1 MTGKKLFIGLLVSL
15 YCLIGV
21 ASSQSQPEWK
31 RDMQEGDRY
40 GNVRM
45 FLHAISFYEKALANS
60 AIKDSV
66 YIQLRLLKNL
76 TDCYDITGNGKL
88 LVETNYKLRDLAK
101 DNHAEAYLAMADFMT
116 GKHNHFHGNKSD
128 GYNLCL
134 DALKRL
140 KESNYDQK
148 EKELGLFYAAL
159 TRMNLRDGHYAE
171 AMRMSEAQEQAALQ
185 MQSSQ
190 DKARQRALYRVYGIR
205 THLYML
211 EGRMAEA
218 DSCYAASQQLGTRD
232 FIADRDM
239 APYLSKSQKY
249 QELLDNVKFA
259 KQALQQDGDTC
270 GLLML
275 YVLRDEADAYFG
287 LNQYQEAAN
296 AFANSET
303 VHDSINKEG
312 SQILISTVREAVQQE
327 HKLYR
332 HNLILAIVI
341 ALGVLVLVVAGLLFY
356 HDRLQNH
363 RNRAMAQNIRKLIYY
378 RDLVLSHQ
386 QKDSVE
392 MEENKEQQADDAE
405 KRLFVAL
412 DHRIMKEE
420 LFRNP
425 DFGRDELM
433 RLLGLDKNAL
443 ATFINRHTGT
453 NVSGYVNSKRME
465 YAVALMKDHPEYT
478 MSAIAEACGIKS
490 PATFIRNFK
499 NTYGMTPSE
508 YSKSIE
514 ELPPLQ
520 GETDS

>member
-1 MTGKKLFIGLLVSL
+1 MTGKKLFIGFLVLL
-15 YCLIGV
+15 YCMIGV

-45 FLHAISFYEKALANS
+45 FQHAISFYEKALANP

-76 TDCYDITGNGKL
+76 TDCYDITGNGKM
-88 LVETNYKLRDLAK
+88 LVKTNYMLRDLAK
-101 DNHAEAYLAMADFMT
+101 DNHAEAFVAMADFTT

-140 KESNYDQK
+140 KESDYDQK
-148 EKELGLFYAAL
+148 ERELGLFYAAL
-159 TRMNLRDGHYAE
+159 TRMNLRDGQYEE
-171 AMRMSEAQEQAALQ
+171 AMRMSEAQEQAARQ

-190 DKARQRALYRVYGIR
+190 DKAKLRALYRVYGIR
-205 THLYML
+205 AHLYML

-218 DSCYAASQQLGTRD
+218 DSCYVACQQLGVRD
-232 FIADRDM
+232 YIADRDM
-239 APYLSKSQKY
+239 GPYLMKSQKY
-249 QELLDNVKFA
+249 QELLDNTKFA
-259 KQALQQDGDTC
+259 KKALQQDGDTC

-287 LNQYQEAAN
+287 LNRYQEAAN
-296 AFANSET
+296 AFAKSET
-303 VHDSINKEG
+303 VHDSINKQG

-341 ALGVLVLVVAGLLFY
+341 AFGVLVLVVAGLLFY

-363 RNRAMAQNIRKLIYY
+363 RNRAMAQNIRKLMYY
-378 RDLVLSHQ
+378 RDLVLSHQQ

-392 MEENKEQQADDAE
+392 MEENKEQQSDDAE
-405 KRLFVAL
+405 KRLFAAM

-478 MSAIAEACGIKS
+478 LSAISEACGINS
-490 PATFIRNFK
+490 PTTFIRNFK
-499 NTYGMTPSE
+499 SVYDLTPSE
-508 YSKSIE
+508 YRKSIE
-514 ELPPLQ
+514 ELPPPT
-520 GETDS
+520 GRD